1 MKGCLVAKGEAEVY
15 YRFGVTMEWDTA
27 AMQCIVEEAGG
38 IFRQLDDTEMTYNR
52 ENSRN
57 EKGFYA
63 INHPANKLMF

>member
-1 MKGCLVAKGEAEVY
+1 
-15 YRFGVTMEWDTA
+15 MEWDTA